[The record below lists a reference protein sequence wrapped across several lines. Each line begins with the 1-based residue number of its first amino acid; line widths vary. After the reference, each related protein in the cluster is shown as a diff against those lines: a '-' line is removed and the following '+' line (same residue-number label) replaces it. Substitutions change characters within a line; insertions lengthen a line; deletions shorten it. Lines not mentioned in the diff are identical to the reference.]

1 MKKKPVHHKAKAK
14 AASSS
19 TRVSTVVKKQYSEE
33 MRSFL
38 VHAILYFLVN
48 FGLFIYFYSNG
59 QSLTLFYWVVAGW
72 GVGLVAHAMAVF
84 GIMKFLHKEW

>member
-1 MKKKPVHHKAKAK
+1 MKKKTAHRKPSHVRSRPVSPK
-14 AASSS
+14 
-19 TRVSTVVKKQYSEE
+19 TQYSEE

-48 FGLFIYFYSNG
+48 FGLFIYYYSNG
-59 QSLTLFYWVVAGW
+59 ADLTLFYWVVVGW

-84 GIMKFLHKEW
+84 GVMKVLHKEW